1 MGYEEAILKRR
12 LGRTYRDG
20 ELDVSK
26 ESQRVGDRKGS
37 TYTLLLRVIEEF
49 ADIVASQDSSL
60 DRASASATWAF
71 AMH

>member
-1 MGYEEAILKRR
+1 MGYEEGIFKRR
-12 LGRTYRDG
+12 LGRAYRDG

-26 ESQRVGDRKGS
+26 ESQRVSDRKGS

-60 DRASASATWAF
+60 DRASASAT
-71 AMH
+71 